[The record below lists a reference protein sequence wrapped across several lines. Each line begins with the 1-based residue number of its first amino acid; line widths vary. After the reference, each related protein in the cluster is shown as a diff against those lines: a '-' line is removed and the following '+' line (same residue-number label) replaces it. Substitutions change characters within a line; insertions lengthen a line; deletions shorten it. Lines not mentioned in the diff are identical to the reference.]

1 MGWDFIN
8 TNIVSKTRKPH
19 RCVICNRIIP
29 KGTKNIYHYSGMFNG
44 NFQNSYICNWC
55 EDHEDIFKD
64 ELDETYYDF
73 DEIII
78 DEFKNIHDKYY
89 DVNIL
94 LKYEGDNIIFIDEEN
109 NVEIGKESFPIQRK
123 DE

>member
-1 MGWDFIN
+1 MDELVKLF
-8 TNIVSKTRKPH
+8 
-19 RCVICNRIIP
+19 
-29 KGTKNIYHYSGMFNG
+29 GTGIFDDGAFNG
-44 NFQNSYICNWC
+44 NFQDSYICNWC
-55 EDHEDIFKD
+55 EDHKDIFKD

-94 LKYEGDNIIFIDEEN
+94 LKYEGNNIIFIDEEN

-123 DE
+123 EMI